1 MSDVHDLLDEAKQ
14 AIANG
19 EASLQRAAEC
29 IAKAQARGATQRQI
43 AEAVGKSAA
52 WVNQLLKWRAAG
64 YGQTAFGPAKAAQR
78 AAFRQS
84 ERAKKSKPKRTTP
97 EQAEAER
104 AKAQAQKAKADAAK
118 AKADAAKAKAE
129 ARRAREETKRAE
141 REAYANFFAG
151 LRPKREIHSGDRTL
165 LVKALGMLGS
175 DQDGEVLNAARMAEK
190 LRRKLGMS
198 WEELLISADETEVRE
213 AA

>member
-1 MSDVHDLLDEAKQ
+1 MTMSVSALLLRARA
-14 AIANG
+14 AIAAG
-19 EASLQRAAEC
+19 EKSLREAAED
-29 IAKAQARGATQRQI
+29 IAAAQEQGATQRDI
-43 AEAVGKSAA
+43 ASAVGKSAA

-84 ERAKKSKPKRTTP
+84 EQAKKSKPKTT

-104 AKAQAQKAKADAAK
+104 AKAKAQKAKADAAK

-129 ARRAREETKRAE
+129 AQRARDEAKRAE
-141 REAYANFFAG
+141 REAYANMFAG
-151 LRPKREIHSGDRTL
+151 FHPKREIHSGDRTL

-198 WEELLISADETEVRE
+198 WDKLIVEAETEARR

>member
-1 MSDVHDLLDEAKQ
+1 VSDVGDLLKEAKR

-29 IAKAQARGATQRQI
+29 IAAAQEQGATQRDI
-43 AEAVGKSAA
+43 ASAVGKSAA

-84 ERAKKSKPKRTTP
+84 EQAKKSKPKRTTT

-104 AKAQAQKAKADAAK
+104 AKARAQKAKADAAK

-129 ARRAREETKRAE
+129 AQRAREEAKRAE
-141 REAYANFFAG
+141 QEAYANMFAG
-151 LRPKREIHSGDRTL
+151 FRPKREIHSGDRTL

-198 WEELLISADETEVRE
+198 WDELIVEAETEARR